1 MNLNELK
8 DEIHGLTFT
17 VTAEDVKRHDSEYKG
32 EKGFANKSSYSNRAN
47 VDSEYLEEYLAEK
60 FPEEVLEKI
69 TDKPLK
75 FYSDILLKSGNYKI
89 DFKEI
94 AGDFF
99 NPQHDVE
106 RYLKAF
112 ANGQLTHFCFYR
124 TNRERGNNNIP
135 LIIEANTELTVE
147 FLCIVD
153 PHTLFSCKSTK
164 YGTIPIQ
171 SIIQTC
177 KNSIAKDCII

>member
-1 MNLNELK
+1 MNLSDLK
-8 DEIHGLTFT
+8 DAIHGLTFSIT
-17 VTAEDVKRHDSEYKG
+17 EEDVKRHDSEYKG
-32 EKGFANKSSYSNRAN
+32 EKNYEDKSSYSNRAN
-47 VDSEYLEEYLAEK
+47 VDSEYLEEYLDK
-60 FPEEVLEKI
+60 KYSNDVLEKI
-69 TDKPLK
+69 TSKPLK
-75 FYSDILLKSGNYKI
+75 FYADILLKEEGYKI

-135 LIIEANTELTVE
+135 LIIEANTKLKVE

-171 SIIQTC
+171 SIMQMC

>member
-1 MNLNELK
+1 MSMQDPIADMFTRIRNGQMAQKVAVTMPSSKLRTSIAKVLK
-8 DEIHGLTFT
+8 
-17 VTAEDVKRHDSEYKG
+17 
-32 EKGFANKSSYSNRAN
+32 
-47 VDSEYLEEYLAEK
+47 EE
-60 FPEEVLEKI
+60 
-69 TDKPLK
+69 
-75 FYSDILLKSGNYKI
+75 GYKI

-153 PHTLFSCKSTK
+153 PYTLFSCKSTK
-164 YGTIPIQ
+164 YNTIPIQ
-171 SIIQTC
+171 SIIHAC